1 MRKIPTNLENPI
13 DNVIINM
20 CEPIVKYFRTLHFNP
35 NDITTLSLIFGILSL
50 LFLYKS
56 KPILAVACYFISYMF
71 DCADGYYARKYRMCT
86 KLGDLY
92 DHIKDWTVNITYG
105 YILFTRNRH
114 KLSTYGW
121 ILVVLLFLFLLGMQA
136 LYFGAQER
144 YYGKLEQVPSLA
156 WLGKLIKTKEQA
168 KKVLSVTRFFGCGTF
183 VVVVILFTLWI
194 EYKK

>member
-1 MRKIPTNLENPI
+1 
-13 DNVIINM
+13 
-20 CEPIVKYFRTLHFNP
+20 
-35 NDITTLSLIFGILSL
+35 
-50 LFLYKS
+50 
-56 KPILAVACYFISYMF
+56 
-71 DCADGYYARKYRMCT
+71 
-86 KLGDLY
+86 
-92 DHIKDWTVNITYG
+92 
-105 YILFTRNRH
+105 
-114 KLSTYGW
+114 
-121 ILVVLLFLFLLGMQA
+121 MQA